1 MNLEYKG
8 TTGTTGATVTKAL
21 IILAIY
27 LALVRWVFPRL
38 GVPT

>member
-1 MNLEYKG
+1 MNLEDADG
-8 TTGTTGATVTKAL
+8 TGAAVLKIL

>member
-1 MNLEYKG
+1 MG
-8 TTGTTGATVTKAL
+8 TAVTKIL